1 MNHKS
6 ARTVGPHEKN
16 MNTGQRQ
23 RETERD
29 REKGRACMEET
40 KINKF
45 LIFQFGYAEAKEQ
58 QQQRHPRQTDTM
70 TTPECSGAPC
80 ALGLNYAFYL
90 SNNI

>member
-1 MNHKS
+1 
-6 ARTVGPHEKN
+6 

-23 RETERD
+23 RETGRQRARER
-29 REKGRACMEET
+29 GCMEET

-58 QQQRHPRQTDTM
+58 QRHPRQTDTM
-70 TTPECSGAPC
+70 TTSECNGAPS

>member
-23 RETERD
+23 RE
-29 REKGRACMEET
+29 RERACMEET

-45 LIFQFGYAEAKEQ
+45 LIFQFGYAEAKE

>member
-1 MNHKS
+1 MK
-6 ARTVGPHEKN
+6 
-16 MNTGQRQ
+16 
-23 RETERD
+23 ER
-29 REKGRACMEET
+29 AYMEET

-58 QQQRHPRQTDTM
+58 QEQRHPRQTDTM
-70 TTPECSGAPC
+70 TARECNEATS

>member
-23 RETERD
+23 RER
-29 REKGRACMEET
+29 GRACMEET

-58 QQQRHPRQTDTM
+58 QQHHPRQTDTM
-70 TTPECSGAPC
+70 TTPECRGAPC

>member
-1 MNHKS
+1 
-6 ARTVGPHEKN
+6 
-16 MNTGQRQ
+16 
-23 RETERD
+23 
-29 REKGRACMEET
+29 MEET

-58 QQQRHPRQTDTM
+58 QQRQTDTM
-70 TTPECSGAPC
+70 TTPECSGVPC

>member
-1 MNHKS
+1 
-6 ARTVGPHEKN
+6 
-16 MNTGQRQ
+16 
-23 RETERD
+23 
-29 REKGRACMEET
+29 MEET

-58 QQQRHPRQTDTM
+58 QQQQQPRHPRQTDTM
-70 TTPECSGAPC
+70 TTPECSGAPS

>member
-23 RETERD
+23 RETE